1 MALFGSSKKK
11 TAAPAKD
18 AAAKKAPKAAKTKVA
33 KEAAA
38 PVVRGTAPITADNLK
53 HSYGDIILAPHIT
66 EKGAVVATTSNAY
79 VFRIHQDA
87 DSRLVAKA
95 VEAIYGIKPVKVNI
109 VRNPAKKVIIR
120 GTRGVR
126 NARSKAYVYLKKG
139 DKIELV

>member
-18 AAAKKAPKAAKTKVA
+18 AAAKKAPKTAKVA
-33 KEAAA
+33 KVSV

-66 EKGAVVATTSNAY
+66 EKGAVVGTTSNAY

-95 VEAIYGIKPVKVNI
+95 VEAIYGLKPVKVNI

-126 NARSKAYVYLKKG
+126 SARSKAYVYLKKG
-139 DKIELV
+139 DKIEFV